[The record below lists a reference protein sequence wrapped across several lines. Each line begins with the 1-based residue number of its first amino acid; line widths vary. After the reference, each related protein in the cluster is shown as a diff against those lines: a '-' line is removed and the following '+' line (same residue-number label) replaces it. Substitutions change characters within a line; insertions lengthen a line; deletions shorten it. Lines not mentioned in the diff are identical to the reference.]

1 MPGKNKVNNS
11 NIKNEEQRMV
21 LYGGNEPERKEEKK
35 AAPQPAMNELVSEE
49 DLNKCFLSFDKIVSH
64 KVDNGKNVGA
74 GDSMMLVNIAAVFR
88 VRLKRYGS
96 DEANE
101 LAEKFNKFYKDN
113 LDEANNWMNSGADY
127 KDKSQEDQE
136 KLKKKY
142 SQTLKNNKDSMAFLL
157 SELKELMKKNKDNP
171 TTKKIIS
178 QTADW
183 LEADISKVSRKRKE
197 KEDNIDVAEGA
208 NKTARSTFAYY
219 LAKYMKVTLNL
230 GLQHKD
236 AAHDFKNMLIR
247 DMFSSIKNTLKSSN
261 MSTDIMSSFP
271 ELNEDQIKNFGDTD
285 QQKEI
290 MDYVKTVDSWLA
302 EKINTKETNLF
313 ENILKKI
320 SREDNNMRR
329 LGSAIDRV
337 DDLKWMAKNNFYD
350 FNARKGAFMHI
361 ESVLSRQLNINK
373 SVKEA
378 KSDEDLQEWTDA
390 IKDNIFA
397 TRNISTADSI
407 SSEIAHTSGTIREI
421 EKFKEIA
428 KLRDKYQGIISIN
441 TGRKENRIND
451 YLSSITLISKN
462 EKDYNGSYSENLTLS
477 LQDYFMNLVEHHKGA
492 YSKEDTDK
500 IGAYLEVYQIV
511 SPHEAEVIKKGFGI
525 EKTEVGYTVKG
536 IDSEITDAFS
546 KANTGYDI
554 RRFAEK
560 LNSLNSLKD
569 VKSSGVN
576 KDAMKQ
582 LKELSGELRKTVVDA
597 DPSNLWFTSKKFSDF
612 RTMAEDFDDKLKRI
626 CDDADKGSEI
636 KDEVFDNILREM
648 ELVCEAGADYR
659 AYKYG
664 KLGKKNPDSKVAKRL
679 GSAYFADNTL
689 SCMKDIVHDW
699 KLKNNLQLN
708 GEKTTLGI
716 YQTNIVR
723 NELFTE
729 DSLARLVYISMIKN
743 RLESNTL
750 EQSVGKCLNSDFI
763 NREVKQI
770 KYSKAFKNVLKN
782 LPDGVKEN
790 SRYVVNPQTPKKILD
805 SYINEFNTIKAQ
817 ETRKKNTEPK
827 KDPTASKAY

>member
-1 MPGKNKVNNS
+1 
-11 NIKNEEQRMV
+11 
-21 LYGGNEPERKEEKK
+21 
-35 AAPQPAMNELVSEE
+35 
-49 DLNKCFLSFDKIVSH
+49 
-64 KVDNGKNVGA
+64 
-74 GDSMMLVNIAAVFR
+74 
-88 VRLKRYGS
+88 
-96 DEANE
+96 
-101 LAEKFNKFYKDN
+101 
-113 LDEANNWMNSGADY
+113 
-127 KDKSQEDQE
+127 
-136 KLKKKY
+136 
-142 SQTLKNNKDSMAFLL
+142 
-157 SELKELMKKNKDNP
+157 
-171 TTKKIIS
+171 
-178 QTADW
+178 
-183 LEADISKVSRKRKE
+183 
-197 KEDNIDVAEGA
+197 
-208 NKTARSTFAYY
+208 
-219 LAKYMKVTLNL
+219 
-230 GLQHKD
+230 
-236 AAHDFKNMLIR
+236 
-247 DMFSSIKNTLKSSN
+247 
-261 MSTDIMSSFP
+261 
-271 ELNEDQIKNFGDTD
+271 
-285 QQKEI
+285 
-290 MDYVKTVDSWLA
+290 
-302 EKINTKETNLF
+302 
-313 ENILKKI
+313 
-320 SREDNNMRR
+320 
-329 LGSAIDRV
+329 
-337 DDLKWMAKNNFYD
+337 
-350 FNARKGAFMHI
+350 
-361 ESVLSRQLNINK
+361 
-373 SVKEA
+373 
-378 KSDEDLQEWTDA
+378 
-390 IKDNIFA
+390 
-397 TRNISTADSI
+397 
-407 SSEIAHTSGTIREI
+407 
-421 EKFKEIA
+421 
-428 KLRDKYQGIISIN
+428 
-441 TGRKENRIND
+441 
-451 YLSSITLISKN
+451 
-462 EKDYNGSYSENLTLS
+462 
-477 LQDYFMNLVEHHKGA
+477 MNLVEHHKGA

-805 SYINEFNTIKAQ
+805 SYINEYNTIKAQ